1 MFRFL
6 VIVCL
11 FTPITPVVLAQKA
24 VLTAGGDASGSAG
37 TAAYSIGQVLYN
49 SYSDPAGTE
58 SQGVQQPYDLVKVVS
73 VAPLPLIQTPWS
85 IAPILP
91 SKVNVLL
98 SEGQAISVGVTWD
111 TSSLLLFRRGIYTL
125 SGSLTLPTYIGNTAL
140 VRAQIRVQVLPKPA
154 PVDFIL
160 NNSGFE
166 ASKTSFFIPVGAF
179 VITDP
184 IDNVHQVSL
193 FGPGYDNAF
202 FEIKDNILFWS
213 SSDPAPGRR
222 SFTVLAQVSDR
233 DGNTQEKFFEIQR
246 SRPLYSS
253 LIIYNTFSPNGDG
266 VNEAWSVSELKFYQ
280 GVRIQIF
287 DRGGQRVF
295 YTEQAA
301 QGWDGTHLG
310 KELPVGTY
318 YWLIDVGELGESRRG
333 LLNLVRKE

>member
-1 MFRFL
+1 MFKFL
-6 VIVCL
+6 VIVGL
-11 FTPITPVVLAQKA
+11 LLTSIPVVQAQQA
-24 VLTAGGDASGSAG
+24 VPAAGGDASGSAG
-37 TAAYSIGQVLYN
+37 TAAYSVGQVLYN
-49 SYSDPAGTE
+49 SYVAPAGTE

-91 SKVNVLL
+91 SKVNILL
-98 SEGQAISVGVTWD
+98 SEGQLISVGVTWD
-111 TSSLLLFRRGIYTL
+111 TSALLLFRRGIYTL
-125 SGSLTLPTYIGNTAL
+125 SGTLTLPNYIGNTAQ
-140 VRAQIRVQVLPKPA
+140 VRAQIRIQVLPKPA

-160 NNSGFE
+160 NNSSFE

-184 IDNVHQVSL
+184 VDNVHLVSL
-193 FGPGYDNAF
+193 FGPGYDNGF

-213 SSDPAPGRR
+213 SSDPAPGRS
-222 SFTVLAQVSDR
+222 SFTVLAQVIDR
-233 DGNTQEKFFEIQR
+233 DGNTLEKFFEIQR
-246 SRPLYSS
+246 SRPLYST
-253 LIIYNTFSPNGDG
+253 LTIYNTFSPNGDG
-266 VNEAWSVSELKFYQ
+266 INETWSVPELKFYQ

-310 KELPVGTY
+310 HELPIGTY
-318 YWLIDVGELGESRRG
+318 YWIIDVGELGESRRG
-333 LLNLVRKE
+333 LVNLLRK